1 MYGTD
6 AILLALSGDDIV
18 IDMRPVQQARSV
30 HIQWQ
35 QNSVTLTSLKQKLKS
50 K

>member
-18 IDMRPVQQARSV
+18 IDMRPVQQACSV
-30 HIQWQ
+30 HIQHDVAIG
-35 QNSVTLTSLKQKLKS
+35 NKTTSH
-50 K
+50 